1 MNAMKPRILLT
12 ATLLISALGAAAPST
27 RPAASPSARA
37 SYSDRYGILE
47 DRNIFVR
54 ERSARRN
61 IGRDRSA
68 STTQAAPRPPEEKFI
83 LTGVVLEDEGYRA
96 YVEDADRSQ
105 TLRLAP
111 GDALA
116 RGRVAAIMLDAI
128 AYEPTAGGGGQRIW
142 VEIGSDLTGKPS
154 TLLSSS
160 YGSVPTTAPTTGPV
174 IADVSGLNPNDPNLT
189 PEQRMKLRRAQELQ
203 KKQ

>member
-1 MNAMKPRILLT
+1 MKPRILL
-12 ATLLISALGAAAPST
+12 AAALLISALGAAAPST

-37 SYSDRYGILE
+37 SYSDRYGLLE

-54 ERSARRN
+54 ERSSRRN
-61 IGRDRSA
+61 ARDRAA
-68 STTQAAPRPPEEKFI
+68 STTQAAPRPPEEKFV

-96 YVEDADRSQ
+96 YVEDVDRMQ

-111 GDALA
+111 GDTIA
-116 RGRVAAIMLDAI
+116 RGRVVAIMLDAI
-128 AYEPTAGGGGQRIW
+128 AYEPTSPAGAGQRTW
-142 VEIGSDLTGKPS
+142 VEIGFDLTGKPS
-154 TLLSSS
+154 TLLSAPAGSS
-160 YGSVPTTAPTTGPV
+160 ATTAPTPGPV
-174 IADVSGLNPNDPNLT
+174 IADVSGLNPNDPNLS